1 MQAEFLL
8 TLAEIA
14 VALAGFAGLIV
25 AISGRRGGSADEA
38 RLNLQLLKNV
48 LGASFMAAGFA
59 LLPVALLSM
68 AIDSQTA
75 WRGSAGLL
83 AVGLPLYMFQTVF
96 PALASYRALGRSV
109 PLSYRANIAL
119 GLVFAGALGL
129 SAGGV
134 VPSSTYLPAVSFLVY
149 GAAVSFVRVF
159 VSVARDA
166 AV

>member
-1 MQAEFLL
+1 MVAEFLL

-48 LGASFMAAGFA
+48 LGGSFMAAGFA

-68 AIDSQTA
+68 GIDSEAA
-75 WRGSAGLL
+75 WRGSAGFL
-83 AVGLPLYMFQTVF
+83 AIALPLYMFRTVA
-96 PALASYRALGRSV
+96 PALADYRALGRTA
-109 PLSYRANIAL
+109 PLSLRANIAI
-119 GLVFAGALGL
+119 GFVFTAVLVLC
-129 SAGGV
+129 AGGV
-134 VPSSTYLPAVSFLVY
+134 VPSSAYLPAVLFLVY
-149 GAAVSFVRVF
+149 GAAFSFVRVF
-159 VSVARDA
+159 LSVAQDT

>member
-1 MQAEFLL
+1 MRTDFLL

-48 LGASFMAAGFA
+48 LGASFMAAAFA

-68 AIDSQTA
+68 EIDSKAA

-83 AVGLPLYMFQTVF
+83 AVALPLYMLRTVL
-96 PALASYRALGRSV
+96 PALTVYRAIGRTV
-109 PLSYRANIAL
+109 PLSYQANIAIGLVVAGGL
-119 GLVFAGALGL
+119 GLC
-129 SAGGV
+129 AGGV
-134 VPSSTYLPAVSFLVY
+134 IPSSVYLPAVSFLAY

>member
-1 MQAEFLL
+1 MRTDFLL
-8 TLAEIA
+8 TLAEIS

-25 AISGRRGGSADEA
+25 AISRRRGGSADET

-48 LGASFMAAGFA
+48 LGASFLAAAFS

-68 AIDSQTA
+68 EVDSEAA

-83 AVGLPLYMFQTVF
+83 AVALPLYMFRTIF
-96 PALASYRALGRSV
+96 PALTAYRAIGRSA
-109 PLSYRANIAL
+109 PLSYRANIAI
-119 GLVFAGALGL
+119 GFVV
-129 SAGGV
+129 AGGCGLCAV
-134 VPSSTYLPAVSFLVY
+134 GSIPSSVYVPAVLFLVY
-149 GAAVSFVRVF
+149 GAAMSFVRVF

>member
-59 LLPVALLSM
+59 LIPVALLSM
-68 AIDSQTA
+68 AVDSQTA

-83 AVGLPLYMFQTVF
+83 AVTLPLYMFKTVL
-96 PALASYRALGRSV
+96 PAFAAYRVLGRPV
-109 PLSYRANIAL
+109 PLSYRANTAL
-119 GLVFAGALGL
+119 GFLFAGGLGL
-129 SAGGV
+129 SALGV
-134 VPSSTYLPAVSFLVY
+134 VPSSTYLPAVSFLAY

-159 VSVARDA
+159 VSVARGA